1 MVWLGPRDRLS
12 VSPVLEE
19 KPYML
24 RSSVIFSAVTL
35 LVSPA
40 TAFPVGTSP
49 AAPINQELLEVRLT
63 KSNAC
68 KPKYKH
74 KKAAQDLREKAHCK

>member
-1 MVWLGPRDRLS
+1 MV
-12 VSPVLEE
+12 
-19 KPYML
+19 
-24 RSSVIFSAVTL
+24 RSIVIFTAITF
-35 LVSPA
+35 LVSSA
-40 TAFPVGTSP
+40 TALTLGISP
-49 AAPINQELLEVRLT
+49 AVPINEEPLQVRLT

>member
-1 MVWLGPRDRLS
+1 MVRTIL
-12 VSPVLEE
+12 
-19 KPYML
+19 
-24 RSSVIFSAVTL
+24 IFSAIAFL
-35 LVSPA
+35 ASPA
-40 TAFPVGTSP
+40 SAFPVATIP
-49 AAPINQELLEVRLT
+49 IAATNDAPLKVRLT

>member
-1 MVWLGPRDRLS
+1 MIRLMVII
-12 VSPVLEE
+12 VSISFFV
-19 KPYML
+19 
-24 RSSVIFSAVTL
+24 SS
-35 LVSPA
+35 A
-40 TAFPVGTSP
+40 TAFPLGIGRTGP
-49 AAPINQELLEVRLT
+49 ANEEPVQVRLT

>member
-1 MVWLGPRDRLS
+1 
-12 VSPVLEE
+12 
-19 KPYML
+19 ML
-24 RSSVIFSAVTL
+24 RSILIFSAVTF

-40 TAFPVGTSP
+40 AAFLSGTGP
-49 AAPINQELLEVRLT
+49 AAPIREELLEVRLT

-74 KKAAQDLREKAHCK
+74 KKAAQEMREKAHCK

>member
-1 MVWLGPRDRLS
+1 MV
-12 VSPVLEE
+12 
-19 KPYML
+19 
-24 RSSVIFSAVTL
+24 RSILIFSAMVF
-35 LVSPA
+35 LVGPA
-40 TAFPVGTSP
+40 TAFPLGAGPV
-49 AAPINQELLEVRLT
+49 APVNEEPLKVHLT